1 MGESGAAKL
10 SRGSNS
16 NGSSNEEGSSEK
28 EDKRFKPKKHKS
40 GVGKKRSRSRSS
52 SPSNRK
58 LRRRSSED
66 SIPEQLSK
74 GKGAV
79 PLPVPRGPNVFTFD
93 TRVENRG
100 VTPVTTGATGMH
112 DAGTMTQHRSAT
124 LDDLCRAVEEL
135 ERMENGRKEKQKDK
149 ELEEDSDDSSKRRP
163 GNIRIPQSYSS
174 PILEKERHRFGVTP
188 PYTPPPILSPSRSMT
203 MLGGLGTPNTP
214 QPCTP
219 HRILQSWSS
228 RRSSDNRRPSESD
241 ESYTEPRINIG
252 KEFQAVLPEYRG
264 KLCLL
269 KILQRTP
276 ACITEA

>member
-1 MGESGAAKL
+1 MGESGAGKAP
-10 SRGSNS
+10 RASNS
-16 NGSSNEEGSSEK
+16 NGSSNEEGYSEK
-28 EDKRFKPKKHKS
+28 EEKRLKPKKHKS

-52 SPSNRK
+52 SPNNKK
-58 LRRRSSED
+58 LRRKSSDD
-66 SIPEQLSK
+66 SIPEQLPQTTK

-93 TRVENRG
+93 TRVDNRG
-100 VTPVTTGATGMH
+100 GPPVATGATGMH

-135 ERMENGRKEKQKDK
+135 ERMENGQKEKQKDK

-264 KLCLL
+264 KLSS
-269 KILQRTP
+269 
-276 ACITEA
+276 